1 MMQADKWTK
10 SLFYTT
16 QAVVILRVLV
26 SLLAAFGWNFMILFD
41 ITATAWILLLLVWA
55 VRFFPVLVNGKK
67 LTA

>member
-1 MMQADKWTK
+1 MQADKWTR
-10 SLFYTT
+10 SLFYAT
-16 QAVVILRVLV
+16 QVAVILRVLV

-41 ITATAWILLLLVWA
+41 ITATVWILLLLTWA